1 MRRSRLIGTVAGL
14 ATAAIA
20 VAAGIAAAPSAL
32 AQQRAAAPAAAPAPV
47 TAAAL
52 PSRELTGYWQNFVN
66 GATNLRIRDVS
77 TQYDLIVVSFAEATG
92 QPGGV
97 GFALDPGLSSAL
109 GGYTKAQFIA
119 DIAAKKAAGA
129 NVIISVGGE
138 TGRVAVNDAASATN
152 FANTMRSLITEYG
165 FQGVDIDLENGL
177 NPTYMAS
184 ALRQLRTA
192 VGSGLIITMAPQTID
207 VQGPGGSYMQLIS
220 SIKDIVTVVHTQYY
234 NSGSMLGCDGRLVSQ
249 GNVDFITGQAC
260 ILLGVL
266 RPDQVALGL
275 PASPRGAGSGYVAPS
290 VVNNALDC
298 LAKGTNCGA
307 FKPSQTWP
315 GIRGAMTW
323 SINWDALNGY
333 NFANTVGPHLDT
345 LPGGG
350 PTNPPSPTPSPTRP
364 PTPTPSP
371 TVSPT
376 TPPANCGTLPA
387 WNRTAIYVG
396 NDQVSHNG
404 RKYRAKWWTQG
415 EVPGTTGEWGVWA
428 DLGPC

>member
-20 VAAGIAAAPSAL
+20 VAAGIAAALSAQ
-32 AQQRAAAPAAAPAPV
+32 AQQRAAAPAAAPAAV
-47 TAAAL
+47 AAAAL

-77 TQYDLIVVSFAEATG
+77 AQYDLIVVSFAEATS

-97 GFALDPGLSSAL
+97 GFALDPSLSSAL

-138 TGRVAVNDAASATN
+138 TGRVAVNDAASANN

-177 NPTYMAS
+177 NPTHMAS

-323 SINWDALNGY
+323 SINWDVTNG
-333 NFANTVGPHLDT
+333 NQWANTVDPHLAT
-345 LPGGG
+345 LP
-350 PTNPPSPTPSPTRP
+350 
-364 PTPTPSP
+364 
-371 TVSPT
+371 
-376 TPPANCGTLPA
+376 
-387 WNRTAIYVG
+387 
-396 NDQVSHNG
+396 
-404 RKYRAKWWTQG
+404 
-415 EVPGTTGEWGVWA
+415 
-428 DLGPC
+428 